1 MSLIKNKYI
10 KFLFTLVCLF
20 FVNNKIS
27 AKEITCK
34 YDIKSDSI
42 PYSTLTVVYT
52 SDRSPIDIGGAE
64 YDGAK
69 YIAYYQFN
77 DGLKHGLREST
88 ADKDSTGLWSKNNN
102 GYINFI
108 PINTW
113 INSGCLSHVD
123 ILFNDDKSTFGFSA
137 ESNAYQSKFDNMR
150 NSVRNKLSYDSE
162 KGQIY
167 EITLSANESTYWKVY
182 RLYEGELIP
191 EPSVEETGLT
201 DMSPDGKKLCWQTR
215 QAKCWNFNTP
225 ITSEV
230 HLNAV
235 YLDNTVNVGFV
246 NTLQDSVNCGGA
258 EIPYGFPYIVNR
270 IIKILKIF
278 TPIIL
283 ILLGMIDFLKAT
295 ISSDE
300 KQMKEASSKFVR
312 RILAAVIIFFVIA
325 IVQFAFRLV
334 GEENEGTLG
343 CFNCFVNGE
352 CTTVEND

>member
-1 MSLIKNKYI
+1 MNIIKNKYI
-10 KFLFTLVCLF
+10 KFLFTIVCLF
-20 FVNNKIS
+20 FVNDNIS

-34 YDIKSDSI
+34 YDITSNDI
-42 PYSTLTVVYT
+42 PYSTLTVVYS

-64 YDGAK
+64 YEGAK
-69 YIAYYQFN
+69 YVAYYQFN
-77 DGLKHGLREST
+77 NGLKHGLREGI
-88 ADKDSTGLWSKNNN
+88 AHNESTGLWSKNNN

-113 INSGCLSHVD
+113 INSGCLPHVD

-137 ESNAYQSKFDNMR
+137 SATAQQSKFENMKT
-150 NSVRNKLSYDSE
+150 SVRNKLSYNSE

-167 EITLSANESTYWKVY
+167 EVTVSANESTYWKVY

-191 EPSVEETGLT
+191 KPSVEETGLPE
-201 DMSPDGKKLCWQTR
+201 MSPDGKKLCWMTNG
-215 QAKCWNFNTP
+215 KCWNFNTP

-230 HLNAV
+230 HLNAG
-235 YLDNTVNVGFV
+235 YLDNNVNVGFV
-246 NTLQDSVNCGGA
+246 NTLQDSVNCAGA

-270 IIKILKIF
+270 LIKILKIF

-283 ILLGMIDFLKAT
+283 IILGMVDFLRAT

-300 KQMKEASSKFVR
+300 KQMKDASSRFVR

-334 GEENEGTLG
+334 GEEGEGALG
-343 CFNCFVNGE
+343 CFNCFVNGD
-352 CTTVEND
+352 CTPVDNG